1 LYVRDIISN
10 IITIGAVIVK
20 KEDIVIIIYVLLGL
34 VIGIAVW
41 GIGVYNNLVKLRE
54 NSKNG
59 WSQIDVQLKRR
70 HDLIPNLVETAKGYM
85 THERDTL
92 ENVIKARQQAVDAS
106 NIKDKQAAENFLSS
120 TLRSLFAVS
129 ENYPN
134 LKADQQMR
142 QLHEE
147 LTSTENKITFA
158 RQYYNDEV
166 NRLNTAVQSFPDA
179 VVANAFKFE
188 KRDFFELEDE
198 SEKKAPEVK
207 F

>member
-1 LYVRDIISN
+1 MMLLWILL
-10 IITIGAVIVK
+10 GVIV
-20 KEDIVIIIYVLLGL
+20 LAL
-34 VIGIAVW
+34 VW
-41 GIGVYNNLVKLRE
+41 GIAIYNSLVQLRE
-54 NSKNG
+54 NVKNG

-85 THERDTL
+85 GHEKTTL
-92 ENVIKARQQAVDAS
+92 ENVIKARQQAVNAES
-106 NIKDKQAAENFLSS
+106 LKDKQAAENLLTG

-134 LKADQQMR
+134 LKADMQMR

-147 LTSTENKITFA
+147 LVSTENKISFA

-166 NRLNTAVQSFPDA
+166 NRLNTAVQSFPDN
-179 VVANAFKFE
+179 VIANAFNFT
-188 KRDFFELEDE
+188 KREFFEIEDN

>member
-1 LYVRDIISN
+1 MIALW
-10 IITIGAVIVK
+10 VI
-20 KEDIVIIIYVLLGL
+20 LGL
-34 VIGIAVW
+34 AVVLALW
-41 GIGVYNNLVKLRE
+41 GIGVYNGLVKLRE
-54 NSKNG
+54 NVKSG

-85 THERDTL
+85 EHERGTL
-92 ENVIKARQQAVDAS
+92 ENVTKARQQAIDAS

-134 LKADQQMR
+134 LKADHQMR

-166 NRLNTAVQSFPDA
+166 NRLNTAVQSFPDKVIA
-179 VVANAFKFE
+179 VRFHFK
-188 KRDFFELEDE
+188 KPDFFELEDD
-198 SEKKAPEVK
+198 SEKEVPKVK